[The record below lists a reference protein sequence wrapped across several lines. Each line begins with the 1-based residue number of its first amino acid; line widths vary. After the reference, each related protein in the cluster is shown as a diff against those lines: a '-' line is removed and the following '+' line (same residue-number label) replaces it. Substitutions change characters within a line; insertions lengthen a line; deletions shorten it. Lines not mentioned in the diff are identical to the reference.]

1 MDYIYKIYYKDYDNY
16 HDEYLKRNNDENTLK
31 INLKIKS
38 NNSSYNLY
46 FIPNM
51 ETSNKLD
58 KIRKNDKRLVE
69 LEQQLPPIVG
79 ESLLVDAISSE
90 LQSSNELEGVESKKE
105 DIVFST
111 KKILSNMD
119 TKKER
124 FNSTINSY
132 LLLINKA
139 LKVPKDSED
148 IRKIYDKV
156 TDGEIDSDNLPD
168 GLIFRKNDVHVN
180 RLGTVSGE
188 TIHKGI
194 VGEDNIIEHIDDML
208 EFVNESKIPLL
219 LKVAIG
225 HYYFEYIHPFYD
237 GNGRL
242 GRFISSIYLES
253 EYSYLTAL
261 SLSRGSY
268 LEKAKYYKAFDITNG
283 DKNKGE
289 LNFFID
295 TFLEI
300 LIKGQEEMIESLIDK
315 TQKINSLINRVNGD
329 KNLEN
334 NLDKELLIGFLP
346 NALFLFNGPISRE
359 EIVEKL
365 SEERHPVSQIKM
377 SLKKLVELKYLKI
390 IKKRPITYS
399 VEDSYLWYNIQD

>member
-1 MDYIYKIYYKDYDNY
+1 MDYIYKIYYKDYNNY
-16 HDEYLKRNNDENTLK
+16 NDEYIKRINSENILKT
-31 INLKIKS
+31 NLNIKS
-38 NNSSYNLY
+38 DNASYNLY

-51 ETSNKLD
+51 ETHNKLE

-69 LEQQLPPIVG
+69 LEQQLPPIIG
-79 ESLLVDAISSE
+79 ESLLIDAISSE

-111 KKILSNMD
+111 KKILSNVD

-156 TDGEIDSDNLPD
+156 TDGEIDSEDLPD
-168 GLIFRKNDVHVN
+168 GLIFRKNDVHIN
-180 RLGTVSGE
+180 KLGTVSGE

-194 VGEDNIIEHIDDML
+194 VGEDNIIEHIDNML
-208 EFVNESKIPLL
+208 TFVNEARVPLL

-300 LIKGQEEMIESLIDK
+300 LIKGQEEMIENLIDKNHKIRSLIDRINNDN
-315 TQKINSLINRVNGD
+315 KIGGEID
-329 KNLEN
+329 KQ
-334 NLDKELLIGFLP
+334 LLIGFLP
-346 NALFLFNGPISRE
+346 NALFLFNDPISRK
-359 EIVEKL
+359 EIIKKM
-365 SEERHPVSQIKM
+365 SEERHPVSQIKR
-377 SLKKLVELKYLKI
+377 SLNKLVELKYLNI
-390 IKKRPITYS
+390 VKKRPITYS
-399 VEDSYLWYNIQD
+399 VEESYLRYSVQD

>member
-16 HDEYLKRNNDENTLK
+16 HNAYLKRINNENTLK

-38 NNSSYNLY
+38 NNSIYNLY

-51 ETSNKLD
+51 ETYSKLD

-139 LKVPKDSED
+139 LKVPEDSED

-156 TDGEIDSDNLPD
+156 TDGEIDSDDLPD
-168 GLIFRKNDVHVN
+168 GLIFRKNDVHIN

-194 VGEDNIIEHIDDML
+194 AGEDKIIEHIDDML
-208 EFVNESKIPLL
+208 EFVNDSKIPLL

-289 LNFFID
+289 LNFFVD

-300 LIKGQEEMIESLIDK
+300 LIKGQEERIESLIDK
-315 TQKINSLINRVNGD
+315 TQKINSLIDRINKD

-359 EIVEKL
+359 EIVGKL
-365 SEERHPVSQIKM
+365 SEERHPVTQIKT

-390 IKKRPITYS
+390 VKRRPITYS
-399 VEDSYLWYNIQD
+399 VEECYLWYNEND

>member
-390 IKKRPITYS
+390 IKKRPVTYS

>member
-1 MDYIYKIYYKDYDNY
+1 MDYIYKIYYKNYDNY
-16 HDEYLKRNNDENTLK
+16 RDEYFKRINSENSLK

-38 NNSSYNLY
+38 NNFGYNLY

-58 KIRKNDKRLVE
+58 KIRKNDKRLVD

-139 LKVPKDSED
+139 LKVPEDSED

-156 TDGEIDSDNLPD
+156 TDGEIDGDNLPD

-194 VGEDNIIEHIDDML
+194 AGEDNIIEHIDDML
-208 EFVNESKIPLL
+208 EFVNVSKIPLL
-219 LKVAIG
+219 FKVAIG

-315 TQKINSLINRVNGD
+315 TQKINSLINRVNED
-329 KNLEN
+329 KNLKN

-390 IKKRPITYS
+390 VKKRPITYS
-399 VEDSYLWYNIQD
+399 VEESYLWYNEND

>member
-1 MDYIYKIYYKDYDNY
+1 MDYIYKIYYKDYNNY
-16 HDEYLKRNNDENTLK
+16 NDEYIKRINSEDILKT
-31 INLKIKS
+31 NLNIKS
-38 NNSSYNLY
+38 DNASYNLY

-51 ETSNKLD
+51 ETHNKLE

-69 LEQQLPPIVG
+69 LEQQLPPIIG
-79 ESLLVDAISSE
+79 ESLLIDAISSE

-111 KKILSNMD
+111 KKILSNVD

-156 TDGEIDSDNLPD
+156 TDGEIDSEDLPD
-168 GLIFRKNDVHVN
+168 GLIFRKNDVHIN
-180 RLGTVSGE
+180 KLGTVSGE

-194 VGEDNIIEHIDDML
+194 VGEDNIIEHIDNML
-208 EFVNESKIPLL
+208 TFVNEARVPLL

-300 LIKGQEEMIESLIDK
+300 LIKGQEEMIENLIDKNHKIRSLIDRINNDN
-315 TQKINSLINRVNGD
+315 KIGGEID
-329 KNLEN
+329 KQ
-334 NLDKELLIGFLP
+334 LLIGFLP
-346 NALFLFNGPISRE
+346 NALFLFNDPISRK
-359 EIVEKL
+359 EIIKKM
-365 SEERHPVSQIKM
+365 SEERHPVSQIKR
-377 SLKKLVELKYLKI
+377 SLNKLVELKYLNI
-390 IKKRPITYS
+390 VKKRPITYS
-399 VEDSYLWYNIQD
+399 VEESYLRYSVQD

>member
-1 MDYIYKIYYKDYDNY
+1 MDYIYKIYYKDYNNY
-16 HDEYLKRNNDENTLK
+16 NDEYIKRINSENILKT
-31 INLKIKS
+31 NLNIKS
-38 NNSSYNLY
+38 DNASYNLY

-51 ETSNKLD
+51 ETHNKLE

-69 LEQQLPPIVG
+69 LEQQLPPIIG
-79 ESLLVDAISSE
+79 ESLLINAISSE

-111 KKILSNMD
+111 KKILSNVD

-156 TDGEIDSDNLPD
+156 TDGEIDSEDLPD
-168 GLIFRKNDVHVN
+168 GLIFRKNDVHIN
-180 RLGTVSGE
+180 KLGTVSGE

-194 VGEDNIIEHIDDML
+194 VGEDKVIEHIDNML
-208 EFVNESKIPLL
+208 AFVNEARVPLL

-300 LIKGQEEMIESLIDK
+300 LIKGQEEMIENLIDKNYKIRSLIDRINNDD
-315 TQKINSLINRVNGD
+315 KIGGEID
-329 KNLEN
+329 KQ
-334 NLDKELLIGFLP
+334 LLIGFLP
-346 NALFLFNGPISRE
+346 NALFLFNDPISRK
-359 EIVEKL
+359 EIIKKM
-365 SEERHPVSQIKM
+365 SEERHPVSKIKR
-377 SLKKLVELKYLKI
+377 SLNKLVELKYLNVV
-390 IKKRPITYS
+390 KKRPITYS
-399 VEDSYLWYNIQD
+399 VEESYLRYSVQD

>member
-1 MDYIYKIYYKDYDNY
+1 MDYIYKIYYKDYNNY
-16 HDEYLKRNNDENTLK
+16 NDEYIKRINSENILKT
-31 INLKIKS
+31 NLNIKS
-38 NNSSYNLY
+38 DNASYNLY

-51 ETSNKLD
+51 ETHNKLE

-69 LEQQLPPIVG
+69 LEQQLPPIIG
-79 ESLLVDAISSE
+79 ESLLIDAISSE

-111 KKILSNMD
+111 KKILSNVD

-156 TDGEIDSDNLPD
+156 TDGEIDSEDLPD
-168 GLIFRKNDVHVN
+168 GLIFRKNDVHIN
-180 RLGTVSGE
+180 KLGTVSGE
-188 TIHKGI
+188 TMHKGI
-194 VGEDNIIEHIDDML
+194 VGEDNIIEHIDNML
-208 EFVNESKIPLL
+208 TFVNEARVPLL

-300 LIKGQEEMIESLIDK
+300 LIKGQEEMIENLIDKNHKIRSLIDRINNDN
-315 TQKINSLINRVNGD
+315 KIGGEID
-329 KNLEN
+329 KQ
-334 NLDKELLIGFLP
+334 LLIGFLP
-346 NALFLFNGPISRE
+346 NALFLFNDPISRK
-359 EIVEKL
+359 EIIKKM
-365 SEERHPVSQIKM
+365 SEERHPVSQIKR
-377 SLKKLVELKYLKI
+377 SLNKLVELKYLNI
-390 IKKRPITYS
+390 VKKRPITYS
-399 VEDSYLWYNIQD
+399 VEESYLRYSVQD

>member
-1 MDYIYKIYYKDYDNY
+1 MDYIYKIYYKDYNNY
-16 HDEYLKRNNDENTLK
+16 NDEYIKRINSENILKT
-31 INLKIKS
+31 NLNIKS
-38 NNSSYNLY
+38 DNASYNLY

-51 ETSNKLD
+51 ETHNKLE

-69 LEQQLPPIVG
+69 LEQQLPPIIG
-79 ESLLVDAISSE
+79 ESLLIDAISSE

-111 KKILSNMD
+111 KKILSNVD

-156 TDGEIDSDNLPD
+156 TDGEIDSEDLPD
-168 GLIFRKNDVHVN
+168 GLIFRKNDVHIN
-180 RLGTVSGE
+180 KLGTVSGE

-194 VGEDNIIEHIDDML
+194 VGEDNIIEHIDNML
-208 EFVNESKIPLL
+208 TFVNEARVPLL

-300 LIKGQEEMIESLIDK
+300 LIKGQEEMIENLIDKNHKIRSLIDRINNDN
-315 TQKINSLINRVNGD
+315 KIGGEID
-329 KNLEN
+329 KQ
-334 NLDKELLIGFLP
+334 LLIGFLP
-346 NALFLFNGPISRE
+346 NALFLFNDPISRK
-359 EIVEKL
+359 EIIKKM
-365 SEERHPVSQIKM
+365 SEGRHPVSQIKR
-377 SLKKLVELKYLKI
+377 SLNKLVELKYLNI
-390 IKKRPITYS
+390 VKKRPITYS
-399 VEDSYLWYNIQD
+399 VEESYLRYSVQD